1 MDQHQYGQAIHGSL
15 YLLYFGLTLNT
26 HLNIYLHNSGL
37 IKLIPCDLPNLY
49 PYKQTI
55 VETDLYPI

>member
-1 MDQHQYGQAIHGSL
+1 
-15 YLLYFGLTLNT
+15 
-26 HLNIYLHNSGL
+26 L